1 MEVIL
6 LCFIFSL
13 IPATIFTVIGYFV
26 LFSTTKTEGAVQK
39 FGRVLAIWVFIVA
52 LFFPMM
58 GLYVTLSDLC
68 PIEELM
74 HTTSW
79 REPLNLDSVPA
90 EFRN

>member
-1 MEVIL
+1 M
-6 LCFIFSL
+6 CFIFSL

-58 GLYVTLSDLC
+58 GLYATLSGLC
-68 PIEELM
+68 PMEEMMKTM
-74 HTTSW
+74 H
-79 REPLNLDSVPA
+79 SVVSS
-90 EFRN
+90 